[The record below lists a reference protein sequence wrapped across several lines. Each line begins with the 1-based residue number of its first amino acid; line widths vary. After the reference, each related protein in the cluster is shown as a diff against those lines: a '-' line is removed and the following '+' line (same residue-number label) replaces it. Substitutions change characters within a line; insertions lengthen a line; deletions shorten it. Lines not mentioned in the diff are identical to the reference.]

1 MATAANSPSGKR
13 GGSKPVAK
21 KPAAPRKR
29 PPKKGVKQ
37 TRPPAHKMVVRDA
50 KINALRAQGLPW
62 EFIATETKTPE
73 STCRAV
79 WRRHVLDPERGVAI
93 ENAREIIQEN
103 SLQLETLSERMA
115 ALYWKLDGMKGDTT
129 ANIIGATKAQA
140 DMLEKRTKLL
150 QSAAIIP
157 NELGTIRHIEDTTEI
172 LATFIRILDEEGVPQ
187 RVFDRLMAELPLMPE
202 RSA

>member
-1 MATAANSPSGKR
+1 MAAGDGSPSKKR
-13 GGSKPVAK
+13 GGAKPAAK
-21 KPAAPRKR
+21 KPAARRKR
-29 PPKKGVKQ
+29 APQKGVKQ
-37 TRPPAHKMVVRDA
+37 NRPPSHKMVVRDA
-50 KINALRAQGLPW
+50 QINALRSQGLPW
-62 EFIATETKTPE
+62 QFISDETKTPI

-79 WRRHVLDPERGVAI
+79 WRKHVLDPERGVAI
-93 ENAREIIQEN
+93 ENARAIIQEN
-103 SLQLETLSERMA
+103 SVRLETLEERMA
-115 ALYWKLDGMKGDTT
+115 ALYWKLKDAKGDTT
-129 ANIIGATKAQA
+129 SNIIGATKTQA

-202 RSA
+202 RV